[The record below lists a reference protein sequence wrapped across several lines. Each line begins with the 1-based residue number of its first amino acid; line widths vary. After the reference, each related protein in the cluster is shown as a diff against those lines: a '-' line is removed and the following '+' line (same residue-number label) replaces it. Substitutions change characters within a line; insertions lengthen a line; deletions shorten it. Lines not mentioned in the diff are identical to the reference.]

1 MTEPAVGPDDLDLLR
16 RRVLTVIGHEL
27 RTPVTTLR
35 GLAEQLATSGDASAC
50 TELVDAVLRNAV
62 RLERLVDDL
71 LVAAGVDTA
80 LPEVDGET
88 TAVAAAVGRAWQEVA
103 PGEPLDVDG
112 DASVASSPLTLSRM
126 LRPVLDNAHTYG
138 TGRPRV
144 RVGVGDAGDVV
155 TIEVDSPGAALTAG
169 DAVLATEP
177 FYRGESA
184 VPVAHGLGLGLTVCY
199 DLRFPELYRI
209 LALRGA
215 RIVTVPANFT
225 RVTGEAHWEILLRAR
240 AIENQVFAIAPGQG
254 NRPGPEGDSYGNSM
268 IVDPWGEVLAR
279 APAEGEHAIVAELDL
294 ARQDEVREKLPSLAN
309 RVEAA
314 YVWPEKVT
322 A

>member
-1 MTEPAVGPDDLDLLR
+1 MR
-16 RRVLTVIGHEL
+16 
-27 RTPVTTLR
+27 
-35 GLAEQLATSGDASAC
+35 
-50 TELVDAVLRNAV
+50 
-62 RLERLVDDL
+62 
-71 LVAAGVDTA
+71 
-80 LPEVDGET
+80 
-88 TAVAAAVGRAWQEVA
+88 AAAVQLQCTTDTEANLASAERLTRAAVA
-103 PGEPLDVDG
+103 DGAELVVLPERLDIRGAAEHYRAGAEPLDGRPVAWARELAAELGIDLVAG
-112 DASVASSPLTLSRM
+112 SVAERREGRERVSNTSVHVAPDGEIRAVYRKIHMFDVEVGGVDYRESEHSEPSSEI
-126 LRPVLDNAHTYG
+126 
-138 TGRPRV
+138 
-144 RVGVGDAGDVV
+144 VV
-155 TIEVDSPGAALTAG
+155 SET
-169 DAVLATEP
+169 
-177 FYRGESA
+177 
-184 VPVAHGLGLGLTVCY
+184 AHGLGLGLTVCY

-225 RVTGEAHWEILLRAR
+225 RVTGEAHWEVLLRAR
-240 AIENQVFAIAPGQG
+240 AIENQVFVIAPGQG

-268 IVDPWGEVLAR
+268 IVDPCGEVLAR